1 VIYSYSYYSL
11 FLQKC
16 YLKKEICV
24 ASLLVLMRVGTG
36 RLQKLG
42 LLVLSLLTACFC
54 VDFYVVER
62 GLM

>member
-1 VIYSYSYYSL
+1 
-11 FLQKC
+11 
-16 YLKKEICV
+16 V
-24 ASLLVLMRVGTG
+24 AALLVLMRVGTG

-42 LLVLSLLTACFC
+42 LLVLSLVTACFC